1 MDAKAYLGM
10 FIGVFILVTVVA
22 ATGGSLLNAIS
33 GTWNGTAYVGGL
45 GDGAGGVF
53 SSTGLGALFGVT
65 IAGLLLAAA
74 IFYAI
79 WTLVAKK

>member
-1 MDAKAYLGM
+1 MDAKSYLGM

-22 ATGGSLLNAIS
+22 ATGGTLLTNIVALN
-33 GTWNGTAYVGGL
+33 TT
-45 GDGAGGVF
+45 F
-53 SSTGLGALFGVT
+53 QSTGLGTLFSAT